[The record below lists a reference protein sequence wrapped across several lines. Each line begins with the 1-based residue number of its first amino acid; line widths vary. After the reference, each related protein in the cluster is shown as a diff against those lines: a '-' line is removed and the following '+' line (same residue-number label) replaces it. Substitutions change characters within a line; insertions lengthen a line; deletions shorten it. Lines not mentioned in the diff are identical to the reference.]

1 MTIPLPLALTC
12 RGNPPWLPW
21 RPAHAGIEQGR
32 RRGLPLWEG
41 VAAEAI
47 MSQFAIKG
55 VAKVIPDITR
65 HGPE

>member
-1 MTIPLPLALTC
+1 MTMPLPLALAR

-21 RPAHAGIEQGR
+21 RPAHAGIEPSGHG
-32 RRGLPLWEG
+32 GLPLWEG

-55 VAKVIPDITR
+55 VAKVILDITR